1 MASIKLKF
9 RPSTVTDRE
18 GTIYYQII
26 HDRKIR
32 QLPTPYRVLPQEW
45 DTHRSIVSTT
55 RSSGRKAFIL
65 SIRERIRRDMERLAR
80 IDRSL
85 SGAGLPYTA
94 DDIIERFN
102 LYSER
107 YSLFNY
113 MEERIAAL
121 NREGKSGTAYNY
133 RYALHSFR
141 RFRDGEDVMLD
152 SITPALMKAYETW
165 LHARGLSPNSVS
177 FYFRILRAVYNH
189 AVDQEV
195 IDSRNP
201 FRKVYTGIGKTVKR
215 ALPLSAIRRI
225 RELDLTARPELT
237 FARDM
242 FMMSFYLRGMSFVDM
257 CFLRKSDLR
266 NGHLTYRRRKT
277 SQLLTIA
284 WKKEM
289 QEILDRYPETGSD
302 FLLPIIRSR
311 GVNERCVY
319 RNAAY
324 AINRKLKTIAE
335 LVGIDFPLTMYVARH
350 SWASGARS
358 IGIPLGVISEGMGH
372 DSESTT
378 RIYLASLD
386 TSVVD
391 NANSLIIDSL

>member
-189 AVDQEV
+189 AVD
-195 IDSRNP
+195 
-201 FRKVYTGIGKTVKR
+201 
-215 ALPLSAIRRI
+215 
-225 RELDLTARPELT
+225 
-237 FARDM
+237 
-242 FMMSFYLRGMSFVDM
+242 
-257 CFLRKSDLR
+257 
-266 NGHLTYRRRKT
+266 
-277 SQLLTIA
+277 
-284 WKKEM
+284 
-289 QEILDRYPETGSD
+289 
-302 FLLPIIRSR
+302 
-311 GVNERCVY
+311 
-319 RNAAY
+319 
-324 AINRKLKTIAE
+324 
-335 LVGIDFPLTMYVARH
+335 
-350 SWASGARS
+350 
-358 IGIPLGVISEGMGH
+358 
-372 DSESTT
+372 
-378 RIYLASLD
+378 
-386 TSVVD
+386 
-391 NANSLIIDSL
+391 

>member
-9 RPSTVTDRE
+9 RPSTVADRE

-45 DTHRSIVSTT
+45 DTDRSIVSTT
-55 RSSGRKAFIL
+55 RSSDRKAFIL

-133 RYALHSFR
+133 RYALHSFQ

-165 LHARGLSPNSVS
+165 LHARGLSPNSIS
-177 FYFRILRAVYNH
+177 FYFRILRTVYNH

-195 IDSRNP
+195 IDSSNP

-289 QEILDRYPETGSD
+289 QDILDRYPETGSD

-319 RNAAY
+319 RNVAY

-386 TSVVD
+386 TSVID